1 MTARYFD
8 VVVLG
13 RSLGALSAAALLARR
28 DFRVLL
34 LGQGQRPPSYE
45 YERFRL
51 KRRAFT
57 LLFGSSPVW
66 SRLLHELAQSP
77 RFRRMTH
84 PLDPM
89 FVVSAAGRHLEV
101 PPDMELFQ
109 REVDREFPEVRQLVD
124 ELYATIAPINAAVDA
139 VFEKDAVWPP
149 GTLWERIET
158 RRAASAL
165 PLVRGAEADL
175 LSKFPIGHP
184 YREIVTLPPL
194 FASSLLAS
202 GDYLPPLALARLHGS
217 WTRGIQA
224 LERGEDE
231 LEEFLLERIEA
242 HGGECRLGDRAAA
255 LVLRMGKV
263 AGVREEGEEEI
274 TGTDSV
280 VADLSGEALAELS
293 SGEGISPNAR
303 RDWPRL
309 TASAGRFVVSLV
321 VRRRALPEPLGAE
334 AFLTPRAGA
343 HPDPRRPAVHLQRH
357 DGPNDETTLVA
368 ETVLPLRGPLTVL
381 EAREAVMATV
391 REHLPFLDSHVLVVD
406 SPHDGLPLLD
416 KSRGTPREMDRIHL
430 TGTSPGPEPMQWL
443 WNVEPAGYLDL
454 GGEPIRGPI
463 PGTYLVGSTV
473 LPALGQEGQLLA
485 AWGAARIITHKDKG
499 RQKMRRQMWTKIET

>member
-1 MTARYFD
+1 MTARHFD

-51 KRRAFT
+51 RRRAFT
-57 LLFGSSPVW
+57 LLFGSSPAW

-77 RFRRMTH
+77 RFRRMVR

-89 FVVSAAGRHLEV
+89 FVVSSEGRHIEV
-101 PPDMELFQ
+101 PPGMELFA
-109 REVDREFPEVRQLVD
+109 REIDREFPEVRQLVD
-124 ELYATIAPINAAVDA
+124 ELYAAFAQVNAAVDA
-139 VFEKDAVWPP
+139 TFEKDAVWPP

-158 RRAASAL
+158 RRAARAL
-165 PLVRGAEADL
+165 PLVRGAEVDL
-175 LSKFPIGHP
+175 LGKFPIGHP
-184 YREIVTLPPL
+184 YREIVTLPALFATSL
-194 FASSLLAS
+194 FAS
-202 GDYLPPLALARLHGS
+202 GDHLPPLALARLHGS

-242 HGGECRLGDRAAA
+242 HGGECRLGQRAAS
-255 LVLRMGKV
+255 LVVRMGRI
-263 AGVREEGEEEI
+263 AGVLEDGEDEI
-274 TGTDSV
+274 TGADAVVTDMSGEA
-280 VADLSGEALAELS
+280 VADLSG
-293 SGEGISPNAR
+293 GDGITPGAR

-321 VRRRALPEPLGAE
+321 VKRAALPEPLGAE
-334 AFLTPRAGA
+334 AFLTPRSGA
-343 HPDPRRPAVHLQRH
+343 RPDPRRPAVHLQRM
-357 DGPNDETTLVA
+357 DGPADETTLVA

-381 EAREAVMATV
+381 EAREAVLATL
-391 REHLPFLDSHVLVVD
+391 RDHLPFLDDHVLVVD

-416 KSRGTPREMDRIHL
+416 KCRGAPREMDRIHL
-430 TGTSPGPEPMQWL
+430 PSSTAGPEPMHWL
-443 WNVEPAGYLDL
+443 WSVEPSGYLDV

-463 PGTYLVGSTV
+463 PGSFLVGSTV

-485 AWGAARIITHKDKG
+485 AWGAARIITHRDKG

>member
-66 SRLLHELAQSP
+66 VRLLHELAQSQ
-77 RFRRMTH
+77 RFRRMVS

-89 FVVSAAGRHLEV
+89 FVMSSGGRHIEV
-101 PPDMELFQ
+101 PPDMELFV
-109 REVDREFPEVRQLVD
+109 REIDREFPEVRQLVD
-124 ELYATIAPINAAVDA
+124 ELYATIAPVNAAVDA

-158 RRAASAL
+158 RRSGSTL
-165 PLVRGAEADL
+165 PLTRGAESDL
-175 LSKFPIGHP
+175 LAKFPVGHP
-184 YREIVTLPPL
+184 YREIVTLPPQFATGL
-194 FASSLLAS
+194 FAS

-217 WTRGIQA
+217 WTRGIQC
-224 LERGEDE
+224 LEGGEDE

-242 HGGECRLGDRAAA
+242 HGGECRLSHRAAS
-255 LVLRMGKV
+255 LVVRLGKI
-263 AGVREEGEEEI
+263 AGVLEEGEEEV

-280 VADLSGEALAELS
+280 VTDLSGEAVADLS
-293 SGEGISPNAR
+293 GGEGISPGAR

-321 VRRRALPEPLGAE
+321 VKKRALPDPLGAE
-334 AFLTPRAGA
+334 AFLTGRAGA
-343 HPDPRRPAVHLQRH
+343 RPDPRHPSVHLQRM
-357 DGPNDETTLVA
+357 DGPDDEATLVA
-368 ETVLPLRGPLTVL
+368 ETVLPVRGPLTVL
-381 EAREAVMATV
+381 EAREAVLTTL
-391 REHLPFLDSHVLVVD
+391 REHLPFLDQHVLVVD

-416 KSRGTPREMDRIHL
+416 KTRGTAREMDRIHL
-430 TGTSPGPEPMQWL
+430 SGTTAGAEPMQWL
-443 WNVEPAGYLDL
+443 WSVEPAGYLDL
-454 GGEPIRGPI
+454 GGEPIRGPV
-463 PGTYLVGSTV
+463 PGSYLVGSTV

-485 AWGAARIITHKDKG
+485 AWGAARIITQKDKG